1 MSENKQQYNLLH
13 TREFN
18 VEGEKYPKTVYTK
31 IGRAWEIKG
40 GFSIEI
46 DAGLALTG
54 RAVILPRKADEAEE

>member
-1 MSENKQQYNLLH
+1 MNDQKQQFNVLH
-13 TREFN
+13 TREY
-18 VEGEKYPKTVYTK
+18 ESGGEKKTFYTK

-40 GFSIEI
+40 GFSLEI